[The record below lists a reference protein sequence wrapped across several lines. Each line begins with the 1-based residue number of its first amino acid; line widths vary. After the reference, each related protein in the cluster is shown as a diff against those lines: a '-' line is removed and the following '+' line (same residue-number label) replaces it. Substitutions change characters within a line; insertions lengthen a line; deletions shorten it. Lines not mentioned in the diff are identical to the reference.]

1 MIDLI
6 LIAPPAAGKGTQ
18 AKLLEK
24 KYNIPHIST
33 GDILRNIVAKKGLYS
48 KSIEEAINKGK
59 FVDDRIV
66 FNLVIDRLES
76 DDCKDGC
83 ILDGFPRTV
92 KQAELFDK
100 YLEKKS
106 YNNCV
111 AILIELSKEEAKL
124 RVSNRVSCAKC
135 GKVYNLNFDSLKP
148 KVADKCDDCGFEL
161 IKRQDDNIET
171 YEIRYN
177 KYVEDTEPVINY
189 YRQKGI
195 LHIVDGS
202 KDKSLIYKDI
212 EQIVQYNNLL

>member
-48 KSIEEAINKGK
+48 KTIEEAINKGK

-100 YLEKKS
+100 YLEKKG

-111 AILIELSKEEAKL
+111 VILIELSKEE
-124 RVSNRVSCAKC
+124 
-135 GKVYNLNFDSLKP
+135 YNLNFDSLKP

-195 LHIVDGS
+195 LHIVNGS
-202 KDKSLIYKDI
+202 IDKSLIYKDI
-212 EQIVQYNNLL
+212 EQIVQYNLL